1 MLMDTQGT
9 TYKKLMTV
17 LFFSARN
24 VSIVAGLFSL
34 VMCVLLLITYIQLEI
49 HDPLENPVLTS
60 MLEKIE
66 ANPDDQ
72 VLRDQLRAVDWLAR
86 KAYFTGRQQLA
97 TGGTMLLV
105 SAAVLISCLI
115 FLFAFKKRFPES
127 PSGSTLND
135 IWLTNA
141 RARKAVA
148 LSGAGLAAAALVVVI
163 LSHTVWHDYII
174 EPGTAANDRAITAR
188 DGDSASEQ
196 DEMQSAQDGTAAQLA
211 QLPYSRAFITNWPN
225 FRGPG
230 GFGIAFTQEAPR
242 EWDGLSGS
250 NIKWK
255 VPLPHSGFN
264 SPIVWNHFVFLSGA
278 DRQVQEIFCFNAEN
292 GELIWSAQA
301 DDIPGSPDSSP
312 QVTEDTGY
320 AAPTMAT
327 DGEYVF
333 ALFATGDLICLDFE
347 GRRIWARNLGVP
359 DNHYGHSSSLLTYKN
374 KLLIQYDQSQGSRVL
389 ALDTATGETIWQ
401 TARDDVLTSWASPI
415 LVPHDNTHQLILQA
429 NPFVKAY
436 DPETG
441 RELWSIECLMGEI
454 GASPAYDGG
463 KVFAANQF
471 AVLAAID
478 LNTEQIVWEAY
489 DDLPDASSPA
499 AGNGYLFVATS
510 YGVVTCYETEQG
522 NVLWQHEFEQGS
534 YSSPVLVGD
543 LVYLM
548 DRTGVTY
555 IFKAGPE
562 FELVASPELGEPSD
576 CTPAFV
582 GGRIYIRG
590 RDHLYCIGE
599 AQ

>member
-1 MLMDTQGT
+1 MDTQST
-9 TYKKLMTV
+9 KHQKLMTI
-17 LFFSARN
+17 LFYSARN

-34 VMCVLLLITYIQLEI
+34 VMCVLLLVTYIQLEI

-60 MLEKIE
+60 ILQKIE
-66 ANPDDQ
+66 ANPDDRD
-72 VLRDQLRAVDWLAR
+72 LRDQLRAVDWLAR
-86 KAYFTGRQQLA
+86 KAYFTGREQLA
-97 TGGTMLLV
+97 TGGTMLLI
-105 SAAVLISCLI
+105 STAVLTACLI

-127 PSGSTLND
+127 LDGRTFND
-135 IWLTNA
+135 IWLKNA
-141 RARKAVA
+141 SARKAVA
-148 LSGAGLAAAALVVVI
+148 LSGVGLTAAALVIII
-163 LSHTVWHDYII
+163 LSHTVWRDYFI
-174 EPGTAANDRAITAR
+174 EPGDAVSDREIAAR
-188 DGDSASEQ
+188 DGDYAPEQ
-196 DEMQSAQDGTAAQLA
+196 DQMQSAQDGTASQLA
-211 QLPYSRAFITNWPN
+211 QLPYSRTFIANWPN

-230 GFGIAFTQEAPR
+230 GFGIAFTREAPR
-242 EWDGLSGS
+242 EWDGASGS
-250 NIKWK
+250 NIKWQ
-255 VPLPHSGFN
+255 VPLPRSGFN
-264 SPIVWNHFVFLSGA
+264 SPVVWDNLVFLSEA
-278 DRQVQEIFCFNAEN
+278 DSQVQEVLCFDAEN
-292 GELIWSAQA
+292 GEILWSAQVV
-301 DDIPGSPDSSP
+301 DIPGSPASP
-312 QVTEDTGY
+312 PAVTDDTGY

-347 GRRIWARNLGVP
+347 GNKIWARSLGVP
-359 DNHYGHSSSLLTYKN
+359 DNHYGHSSSLLTFN
-374 KLLIQYDQSQGSRVL
+374 RKLLIQYDQSQGSRVL
-389 ALDTATGETIWQ
+389 ALDTATGETVWQ

-415 LVPHDNTHQLILQA
+415 LVSHNNTQQLILQA

-441 RELWSIECLMGEI
+441 AELWSVECLMGEI

-478 LNTEQIVWEAY
+478 LATEQIVWEAY

-499 AGNGYLFVATS
+499 AGNGYLFVATA
-510 YGVVTCYETEQG
+510 YGVITCYETEQG
-522 NVLWQHEFEQGS
+522 SVLWQHEFEEGS
-534 YSSPVLVGD
+534 YSSPIMVGD

-548 DRTGVTY
+548 SRAGVTY

-582 GGRIYIRG
+582 GSRIYIRG
-590 RDHLYCIGE
+590 RDHLFCIGE